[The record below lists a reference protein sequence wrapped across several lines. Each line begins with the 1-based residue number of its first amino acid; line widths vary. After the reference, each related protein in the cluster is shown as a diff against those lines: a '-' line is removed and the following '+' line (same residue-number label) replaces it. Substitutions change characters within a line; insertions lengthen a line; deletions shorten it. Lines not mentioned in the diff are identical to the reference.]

1 MITKKPSSPKGGFFL
16 EQDNGKVFAR
26 ISAKFKYL
34 LIKNERM
41 DTLLTIEE
49 RNAVLVSMANLVE
62 EEKESILKA
71 NRIDLDSY
79 SGDDLAME
87 DRLKVDDSKIEGM
100 IHSLKHLASQE
111 DPVGVE
117 RFRFT
122 HENGMQV
129 YNKTASFGT
138 VMIIYESRPD
148 VTVEAAGIA
157 FKSANKILLKGGKE
171 SLNSNLKIVE
181 LWHKALEE
189 NDVAPGWVEYL
200 QFDRKQTQEFL
211 KNPDQPVDLIVPR
224 GGERLIQFVKE
235 NSSAQVIVSGRGNN
249 FVYVH
254 DKADTSIAL
263 DIILNGKTG
272 KISACNAIDKVL
284 IDSRLPNKEKFLKEL
299 LNKLADNNVEV
310 IADRSLED
318 LDGVKPL
325 ESEDEWYQEFL
336 DYKALIGEVDSVA
349 EAIAKINKYSG
360 GHSAS
365 IISKDD
371 KAAKQF
377 METVDNAAVYHNAST
392 RFTDGGQLGLG
403 GELAIST
410 DKLHQRGPIGLQ
422 HLVTNKWYIHGNGQ
436 IR

>member
-1 MITKKPSSPKGGFFL
+1 MNT
-16 EQDNGKVFAR
+16 V
-26 ISAKFKYL
+26 
-34 LIKNERM
+34 
-41 DTLLTIEE
+41 LTIEE
-49 RNAVLVSMANLVE
+49 RNAVLLSMANLVE
-62 EEKESILKA
+62 KEKESILKA
-71 NRIDLDSY
+71 NKIDLDNY
-79 SGDDLAME
+79 SGEDLAME

-100 IHSLKHLASQE
+100 IHSLKHLASQD

-117 RFRFT
+117 RFSFK
-122 HENGMQV
+122 HENGMQI

-157 FKSANKILLKGGKE
+157 FKSGNKILLKGGKE

-181 LWHKALEE
+181 LWHQALKE
-189 NDVAPGWVEYL
+189 NNVSPNWVEYL

-211 KNPDQPVDLIVPR
+211 AHPTQQVDLIVPR
-224 GGERLIQFVKE
+224 GGERLIKFVKD

-254 DKADTSIAL
+254 ENADPKIAL
-263 DIILNGKTG
+263 DVILNGKTG
-272 KISACNAIDKVL
+272 KISACNAVDKVL
-284 IDSRLPNKEKFLKEL
+284 IDSRLPNKEGFLKDL
-299 LNKLADNNVEV
+299 LSMLSENNVKV
-310 IADRSLED
+310 IADRSLES
-318 LDGVKPL
+318 LDGVEPM
-325 ESEDEWYQEFL
+325 ESEDQWYEEFL
-336 DYKALIGEVDSVA
+336 DYKALIGEVDSVS

-365 IISKDD
+365 IITRDD
-371 KAAKQF
+371 KEAQQF

-436 IR
+436 TR